1 MCAIQSDDW
10 HADETVV
17 FINGEKYYLWL
28 AIDSETRFIL
38 AFHLTK
44 SRSSDSAYTLINEAK
59 TYGEPTNFI
68 TDRLPSYNEAAAI
81 VLTNTKHVP
90 VAPMSSDTNNNLIES
105 FNKTFKAW
113 YKAKKGFNSFEKAN
127 NLIFL
132 FIFHYN
138 FIRPH
143 GSLNNYTPAE
153 VAGFARDSLAKN
165 SWFSAA

>member
-59 TYGEPTNFI
+59 TCGEPTNFI
-68 TDRLPSYNEAAAI
+68 TDRLPSYNEAAAT
-81 VLTNTKHVP
+81 VLTNTKHIP
-90 VAPMSSDTNNNLIES
+90 VEPMSSDTNNNLIES

-113 YKAKKGFNSFEKAN
+113 YKTKK
-127 NLIFL
+127 
-132 FIFHYN
+132 
-138 FIRPH
+138 
-143 GSLNNYTPAE
+143 
-153 VAGFARDSLAKN
+153 
-165 SWFSAA
+165 